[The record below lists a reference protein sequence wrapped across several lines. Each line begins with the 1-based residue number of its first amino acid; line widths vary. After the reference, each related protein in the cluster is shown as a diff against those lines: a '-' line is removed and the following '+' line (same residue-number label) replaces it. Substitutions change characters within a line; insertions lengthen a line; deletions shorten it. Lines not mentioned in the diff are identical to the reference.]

1 MLTAADRAEIAEL
14 CHRYAV
20 LVDARELAEVGA
32 LFADDAELVL
42 PEPPDRLTGV
52 RSVRGRAAIEQ
63 TLQAVVGLAA
73 TAHAVLAGAVKDGPS
88 DGQRR
93 ATGLGCGH
101 RSGAPSGRR
110 PDGYTNTVWF
120 LRYHDDYRR
129 VDGQW
134 RFSRRQLDIS
144 WIERRPVLTP
154 RVDAAPAS
162 TAQPS

>member
-1 MLTAADRAEIAEL
+1 MLTTTDRAEIAEL
-14 CHRYAV
+14 CQRYAV
-20 LVDARELAEVGA
+20 LVDARELAAVGA

-63 TLQAVVGLAA
+63 TLQAVLGLAA
-73 TAHAVLAGAVKDGPS
+73 TAHAVLAGAVQDGPS
-88 DGQRR
+88 EVGDTASGLVTGQ
-93 ATGLGCGH
+93 AHHL
-101 RSGAPSGRR
+101 AADL
-110 PDGYTNTVWF
+110 DGYTNTVWF

-129 VDGQW
+129 VDGHW

-154 RVDAAPAS
+154 RVAAAPVS